1 MATIRASS
9 SMRSMH
15 STASSSSFMA
25 TRPGLCVRPRQQQCA
40 GRKAV
45 VVEANLFSRVARLVK
60 SYTNNVVSNAEDPEK
75 LLDQVVTEMQEDL
88 IKMRQAAAQVM
99 ASQKQLEAK
108 YKQAQVTAD
117 DWLRRAELAVQKN
130 EDDLAREA
138 LKRRKSFQDQ
148 ADGLKLQLE
157 QQQKAVDQ
165 LLNNTRMLEGK
176 LAEAKSKKDTLK
188 ARAASAKTSKQI
200 QEMIGSLNTSN
211 AVVAFD
217 KMEEKV
223 LAMEAEAE
231 STAMLVGS
239 DKLENKFALLESGTV
254 DDELAALKKG
264 VLTASSTP
272 AALPEGR
279 PIKDALDLE
288 LEQLRKKARE

>member
-1 MATIRASS
+1 MLARRISS
-9 SMRSMH
+9 SRT
-15 STASSSSFMA
+15 STAACGAQSRLRLAAPVQVCGRSS
-25 TRPGLCVRPRQQQCA
+25 
-40 GRKAV
+40 RKAV
-45 VVEANLFSRVARLVK
+45 VVQANLFSRVARLVK
-60 SYTNNVVSNAEDPEK
+60 SYANNVVSGAEDPEK

-108 YKQAQVTAD
+108 YKQAQATAD
-117 DWLRRAELAVQKN
+117 DWLRRAELAVQKG
-130 EDDLAREA
+130 EDDLAKEA
-138 LKRRKSFQDQ
+138 LRRRKSYQDN
-148 ADGLKLQLE
+148 ADGLRLQLE

-165 LLNNTRMLEGK
+165 LLGNTRALEGK
-176 LAEAKSKKDTLK
+176 LAEARSKKDTLK

-200 QEMIGSLNTSN
+200 QEMIGSLDTSN

-231 STAMLVGS
+231 STALLVGN
-239 DKLENKFALLESGTV
+239 DKLENKFAALESGSV
-254 DDELAALKKG
+254 EDELAALKRG
-264 VLTASSTP
+264 MISGSSAP
-272 AALPEGR
+272 VGALPEGR

-288 LEQLRKKARE
+288 LEALRKKARE